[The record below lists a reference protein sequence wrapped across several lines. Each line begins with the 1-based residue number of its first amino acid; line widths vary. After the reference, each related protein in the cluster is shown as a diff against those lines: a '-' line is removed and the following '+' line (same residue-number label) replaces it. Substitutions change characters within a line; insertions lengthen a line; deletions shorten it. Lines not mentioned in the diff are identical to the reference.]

1 MAETIW
7 WCRVHDGNPDD
18 CERKIAW
25 DESCDLVELIDPEKV
40 DYEAAARRL
49 EQKQT
54 AARGRFRLD
63 EADAADIVDAALG
76 VGEQAEGSK

>member
-40 DYEAAARRL
+40 DYEAAV
-49 EQKQT
+49 
-54 AARGRFRLD
+54 
-63 EADAADIVDAALG
+63 DAAWDLGYSLDDVTAKRIVDAALG
-76 VGEQAEGSK
+76 VGEPVEGSGE